1 MRIDILTLFPNMF
14 HGVLN
19 ESMLKRAQ
27 EKSLVKFNIIDFREF
42 STDKHK
48 KVDDYPYGGGAG
60 MVLSPQPIFDA
71 VESIKKESDSS
82 LRVLLMTPQGERFT
96 QKKAMELAKEN
107 HLVFICGHYEGFD
120 ERIREHLV
128 TDELSIG
135 DYVLTG
141 GELASMVI
149 IDSVVRLIPGIL
161 GNQESYQYDSFSDG
175 LLEYPQYT
183 RPANFRGFK
192 VPDVLLSGDHQ
203 KIERWRRQE
212 SLRRTFK
219 RRPDLLQHA
228 KLTDEDREFLRSL
241 ERKQIE

>member
-14 HGVLN
+14 TGVLN
-19 ESMLKRAQ
+19 ESILKRAQ
-27 EKSLVKFNIIDFREF
+27 EKSLVKFNLINFRDF

-71 VESIKKESDSS
+71 VESIKAESDGPV
-82 LRVLLMTPQGERFT
+82 RVLLMTPQGERFT
-96 QKKAMELAKEN
+96 QQKAMELAKEK

-120 ERIREHLV
+120 ERIREHLA

-192 VPDVLLSGDHQ
+192 VPDVLLSGDHK
-203 KIERWRRQE
+203 KIETWRRQE
-212 SLRRTFK
+212 SLRRTLE
-219 RRPDLLQHA
+219 RRPDLLEHA
-228 KLTDEDREFLRSL
+228 DLTEEDLEFLRSL
-241 ERKQIE
+241 KQKRNK